1 MEVKER
7 KQGLTSAMK
16 KNYLQIF
23 QDVIIK
29 YNIYCFTFLA
39 IILKRGRVGPYL
51 RKLVKELRTT
61 MYPYTA
67 INLKESKSNSVK
79 DYLSIV
85 DVYGLSHMMMVT
97 NTDKNSYI
105 RFSRMPRGPTVT
117 LKINDYALAAG
128 IYEQKTKEHDHNPLK
143 IKPKPLTKS
152 FNHIPLVIM
161 NGFNSNKI
169 SEDYQEPVK
178 ITAMLL
184 QSFFPPINLN
194 EIQLKKCKRVVLFN
208 LTFEQNDEG
217 KNIPII
223 EFRHFDIDIEKYS
236 MKKTIS
242 NIINN
247 KKTDLSKFD
256 NISDYILKQ
265 SGYTSGSDNED
276 PTLGLCEIIQDEEM
290 KSEKNKDE
298 NGEKIKVKLHEIGP
312 RLNLKIQK
320 IEEGFLKGN
329 VTFHS
334 YMKKSKKEIKE
345 LMDKIKEKRKI
356 KKERKQ
362 EQEENVQKKKEE
374 MTDEQK
380 DALEKG

>member
-1 MEVKER
+1 
-7 KQGLTSAMK
+7 
-16 KNYLQIF
+16 
-23 QDVIIK
+23 
-29 YNIYCFTFLA
+29 
-39 IILKRGRVGPYL
+39 
-51 RKLVKELRTT
+51 

-67 INLKESKSNSVK
+67 INLKESKMNAIK

-117 LKINDYALAAG
+117 LKISEYVLAAD
-128 IYEQKTKEHDHNPLK
+128 IFAQNSELFKDKPHKYS
-143 IKPKPLTKS
+143 PKPLTKS
-152 FNHIPLVIM
+152 FNHVPLVIM
-161 NGFNSNKI
+161 NGFNSTKI
-169 SEDYQEPVK
+169 SAEYAEPVK

-208 LTFEQNDEG
+208 LAFEETEKG
-217 KNIPII
+217 IIPVI
-223 EFRHFDIDIEKYS
+223 EFRHFDVDVEKHS

-256 NISDYILKQ
+256 NIADYILKQ
-265 SGYTSGSDNED
+265 SGYTDNSDNED
-276 PTLGLCEIIQDEEM
+276 PTLGICEVIGDEEM
-290 KSEKNKDE
+290 KSEKKKNDSNE
-298 NGEKIKVKLHEIGP
+298 NIKVKLHEIGP
-312 RLNLKIQK
+312 RFNLKIQK

-334 YMKKSKKEIKE
+334 YMKKTKKDIREMME
-345 LMDKIKEKRKI
+345 KIKVKKKL

-362 EQEENVQKKKEE
+362 VQEANVQKKLDDRPEEEKERE
-374 MTDEQK
+374 AECKYIYDYK
-380 DALEKG
+380 I